1 MNPSSEISRF
11 KDKDSE
17 AQVVSSSH
25 EVLGLLDAEQG
36 RTQAP
41 GPVPAFAVL
50 HGTGVTFSS
59 PPIWAE
65 HLLLID
71 ESQAL
76 RAQSG
81 SADGAA
87 V

>member
-11 KDKDSE
+11 KDKDPE
-17 AQVVSSSH
+17 AQDVSSSH

-41 GPVPAFAVL
+41 GPGPAFAVL